1 MIKTNGPRT
10 TINGHYLKMSIPKE
24 VKMVK
29 LISSLFSSEEELIE
43 RVIKYMET
51 YFDSVDWVSEKLVFN
66 RTRYYEQEM
75 GWPLYRRF
83 ISFSK
88 LISPDSIVEIKLTT
102 NKIENEHLFDMKRR
116 INIDPG
122 YISLERLVL
131 ATGKNYTHRIYLAK
145 GIYADLTLVFHA
157 GTFKPLAWTYPDY
170 ANEKVIVYFNK
181 IRNGYLHHLRE
192 GEKEKLEDRSQIK

>member
-1 MIKTNGPRT
+1 
-10 TINGHYLKMSIPKE
+10 MSIPKE

-29 LISSLFSSEEELIE
+29 LISSLFSSEEDLIE

-66 RTRYYEQEM
+66 RTRYYEKET

-88 LISPDSIVEIKLTT
+88 LIYPDSIVDIKLMT
-102 NKIENEHLFDMKRR
+102 NTIENEHLVNKRRR

-131 ATGKNYTHRIYLAK
+131 ATGKNYTHRIYLTK

-170 ANEKVIVYFNK
+170 ANEKVIGYFNK
-181 IRNGYLHHLRE
+181 ARNGYLHHLRE
-192 GEKEKLEDRSQIK
+192 GEREKLVDRSQIK